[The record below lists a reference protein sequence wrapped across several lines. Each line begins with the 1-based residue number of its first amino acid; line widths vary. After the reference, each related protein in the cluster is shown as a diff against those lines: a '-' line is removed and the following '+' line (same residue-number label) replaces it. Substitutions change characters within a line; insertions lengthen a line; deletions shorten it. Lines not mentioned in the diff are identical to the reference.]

1 MQFYRY
7 EEQAEE
13 DSLAPPKLLC
23 YEYSLE
29 KETSCGY
36 WIVPQVGVHCRM
48 RRRWVSKTARKRYAY
63 PSKAEAL
70 TALIARKRRQ
80 KTICEY
86 QIDLAIATI
95 IVAEKELLKLEA
107 GEVAP

>member
-13 DSLAPPKLLC
+13 DSWAPPKLLC

-29 KETSCGY
+29 RETIHGY
-36 WIVPQVGVHCRM
+36 WIVPQVGVYCRM

-95 IVAEKELLKLEA
+95 TVAENELLKLET
-107 GEVAP
+107 GVAI

>member
-13 DSLAPPKLLC
+13 DSWAPPKLLC

-29 KETSCGY
+29 RETIHGY
-36 WIVPQVGVHCRM
+36 WIVPQVGVYCRM

-95 IVAEKELLKLEA
+95 AVAENELLKLET
-107 GEVAP
+107 GDVV